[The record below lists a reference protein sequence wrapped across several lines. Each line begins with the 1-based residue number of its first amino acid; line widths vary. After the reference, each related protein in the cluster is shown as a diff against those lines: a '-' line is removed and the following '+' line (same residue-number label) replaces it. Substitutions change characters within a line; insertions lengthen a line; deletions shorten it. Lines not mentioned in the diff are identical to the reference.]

1 MAPTV
6 SITQPAKIDQLRAN
20 VVSFTFDATYPA
32 GGEAV
37 TANQLGLGT
46 VIAVVPMGSPAGATY
61 EYVASTGKIKAYY
74 ADYSTSTDGLLI
86 EIAAGDTAFLDGVVL
101 PLLAIGY

>member
-6 SITQPAKIDQLRAN
+6 TITQPAKIDQLKAN

-32 GGEAV
+32 GGEV
-37 TANQLGLGT
+37 LTANQLGLGT
-46 VIAVVPMGSPAGATY
+46 VIAVVPLGSPGGATY
-61 EYVASTGKIKAYY
+61 EYVASTGALKAYY
-74 ADYSTSTDGLLI
+74 ADYSTTTDGLLI
-86 EIAAGDTAFLDGVVL
+86 EVAVGDTAILNGVVV

>member
-6 SITQPAKIDQLRAN
+6 AITQPAKIDQLRAN
-20 VVSFTFDATYPA
+20 LVDFTWDATYPA

-46 VIAVVPMGSPAGATY
+46 ILAVIPLGSPAGCTY
-61 EYVASTGKIKAYY
+61 EWDSTDSKIKVYW
-74 ADYSTSTDGLLI
+74 ADYDAVADGALVELTDVDL
-86 EIAAGDTAFLDGVVL
+86 LDGVVL